1 MASLIRY
8 YDEPDFVPEV
18 VEKVSL
24 ACKSLCLWCRAMKI
38 YNDVA
43 FVIEPKRQ
51 ALATAQA
58 TLDAE
63 KLKLEVVEKALAAVV
78 KKVDDLQAEC
88 DVTLA
93 EKARLQQAA
102 DTTARRLLTA
112 DKLTSGLAEESS
124 RWTVTAE
131 TLRER
136 LGGLTGSVFVCS
148 AFVAYAG
155 PFTAAYRR
163 RLLDDWTGRCLECG
177 LRATPMP
184 KTAPEPPPSADD
196 PLREDRG
203 EGAVLGEGTPASP
216 RAVSSTPGTPRAA
229 ERGAVPSTMSSDPMA
244 ISFDLVGTMGDP
256 VLIRQWQQ
264 WGLPIDDYSA
274 ENALLA
280 TVGKRWPLAIDP
292 QAQANKWIRS
302 MEHASRQLTVCRP
315 GEKHLL
321 KSLESSIRSGAV
333 RLRGGALSTIACLRM
348 ASFGNHESPPP
359 PSMIAPPTPRHPPPQ
374 PPSMIAPPY
383 PRHPPPNL
391 PH

>member
-1 MASLIRY
+1 M
-8 YDEPDFVPEV
+8 
-18 VEKVSL
+18 
-24 ACKSLCLWCRAMKI
+24 
-38 YNDVA
+38 
-43 FVIEPKRQ
+43 
-51 ALATAQA
+51 
-58 TLDAE
+58 
-63 KLKLEVVEKALAAVV
+63 
-78 KKVDDLQAEC
+78 DDLQAEC

-112 DKLTSGLAEESS
+112 DKLTSGLADESY
-124 RWTVTAE
+124 RWTLTAE
-131 TLRER
+131 TLRET
-136 LGGLTGSVFVCS
+136 LSGLTGSVFVCS

-155 PFTAAYRR
+155 PFTASYRR
-163 RLLDDWTGRCLECG
+163 RLLDDWTVRCLDCG

-184 KTAPEPPPSADD
+184 KTAPEPPPSAED
-196 PLREDRG
+196 PQRERRGEHRG
-203 EGAVLGEGTPASP
+203 EGAAPTSTPATP
-216 RAVSSTPGTPRAA
+216 RAVSSTPGTPRAVGT
-229 ERGAVPSTMSSDPMA
+229 GAVPSTMSSDPMA

-302 MEHASRQLTVCRP
+302 MEQASRQLSVPPLVHASAHHDAPSTSPQASRQLTVCRP

-333 RLRGGALSTIACLRM
+333 RWRGDFGEMAGRSAEWLSAHAECTRGLHADGHTWQ
-348 ASFGNHESPPP
+348 S
-359 PSMIAPPTPRHPPPQ
+359 
-374 PPSMIAPPY
+374 
-383 PRHPPPNL
+383 
-391 PH
+391 

>member
-1 MASLIRY
+1 LRLIASLIRY

-43 FVIEPKRQ
+43 SVIEPKRQ

-63 KLKLEVVEKALAAVV
+63 KLKLEVVERALAAVV

-196 PLREDRG
+196 PSREDRG
-203 EGAVLGEGTPASP
+203 EGAV
-216 RAVSSTPGTPRAA
+216 
-229 ERGAVPSTMSSDPMA
+229 PSTMSADPMA

-292 QAQANKWIRS
+292 QAQANKWIRA
-302 MEHASRQLTVCRP
+302 MEQASRQLTVCRP

-333 RLRGGALSTIACLRM
+333 RLRGGALSMITCIRM
-348 ASFGNHESPPP
+348 ATLGNQSVPPP
-359 PSMIAPPTPRHPPPQ
+359 PSMIATSTPHLPQ
-374 PPSMIAPPY
+374 
-383 PRHPPPNL
+383 
-391 PH
+391 